1 MPGVPRLLAYRVGD
15 RRCQAQADFSGD
27 SGLTDEFQHVGK
39 TFGPFDLAVL
49 EPARVEVR
57 TLAAQATARS
67 R

>member
-1 MPGVPRLLAYRVGD
+1 MRMPGVPRLLAYRVGD
-15 RRCQAQADFSGD
+15 DFSGD
-27 SGLTDEFQHVGK
+27 SGLTEEFQHLGK